1 MRRDAIP
8 SQRIKEVITTIMP
21 SIFSRIAAGEIP
33 SYKVAEDACHFAFL
47 DISPVH
53 PGHVLVI
60 PKKEVD
66 YIFDLS
72 DEDYASLMLF
82 AKRVAKAIKK
92 AIPCTKVG
100 VTVIGLDVPHTHVHL
115 VPMDKGADMNFC
127 APKLTLPEE
136 QMKEIAYKI
145 ASCFE

>member
-1 MRRDAIP
+1 MA
-8 SQRIKEVITTIMP
+8 TL
-21 SIFSRIAAGEIP
+21 FSRIAAGEIP
-33 SYKVAEDACHFAFL
+33 SYKVAEDDHYFAFL

-66 YIFDLS
+66 YIFDMAN
-72 DEDYASLMLF
+72 DDYTGLMLF

-127 APKLTLPEE
+127 APKLSLPEE
-136 QMKEIAYKI
+136 EMKSIAASI
-145 ASCFE
+145 AAQFE

>member
-1 MRRDAIP
+1 
-8 SQRIKEVITTIMP
+8 MP

-33 SYKVAEDACHFAFL
+33 SYKVAEDERHFAFL
-47 DISPVH
+47 DINPVH

-72 DEDYASLMLF
+72 DEEYSALMLF
-82 AKRVAKAIKK
+82 AKRVAKAIKQ
-92 AIPCTKVG
+92 AIPCRKVG

-115 VPMDKGADMNFC
+115 GPMNEGADMNFC
-127 APKLTLPEE
+127 APKLTLPQQE
-136 QMKEIAYKI
+136 MAGIATAISAK
-145 ASCFE
+145 FE

>member
-1 MRRDAIP
+1 MA
-8 SQRIKEVITTIMP
+8 

-33 SYKVAEDACHFAFL
+33 SYKVAEDDRYFAFL
-47 DISPVH
+47 DINPVH

-72 DEDYASLMLF
+72 DEEYTGLMLF
-82 AKRVAKAIKK
+82 ARRVAKAIKK
-92 AIPCTKVG
+92 AIPCKKVG

-115 VPMDKGADMNFC
+115 VPMNTGADMNFC
-127 APKLTLPEE
+127 APKLTLPEAE
-136 QMKEIAYKI
+136 MKAIAEKI
-145 ASCFE
+145 AAEFE

>member
-1 MRRDAIP
+1 MA
-8 SQRIKEVITTIMP
+8 

-33 SYKVAEDACHFAFL
+33 SYKVAEDEKHFAFL
-47 DISPVH
+47 DINPVH

-72 DEDYASLMLF
+72 DEEYSALLLF
-82 AKRVAKAIKK
+82 AKKVAGAVKR
-92 AIPCTKVG
+92 AIPCRKVG
-100 VTVIGLDVPHTHVHL
+100 VTVIGLDVPHAHIHL
-115 VPMDKGADMNFC
+115 VPMDKGDDMNFC

-136 QMKEIAYKI
+136 EMKAI
-145 ASCFE
+145 ASKISAEFK

>member
-1 MRRDAIP
+1 MA
-8 SQRIKEVITTIMP
+8 TL
-21 SIFSRIAAGEIP
+21 FSRIAAGEIP
-33 SYKVAEDACHFAFL
+33 SYKVAEDSRHFAFL
-47 DISPVH
+47 DINPVH

-66 YIFDLS
+66 YIFDLA
-72 DEDYASLMLF
+72 DDDYTALMLF
-82 AKRVAKAIKK
+82 AKRVAKAIKR

-115 VPMDKGADMNFC
+115 VPMTQGSDMNFC

-136 QMKEIAYKI
+136 EMKEIAAKI
-145 ASCFE
+145 SKCFE

>member
-1 MRRDAIP
+1 MA
-8 SQRIKEVITTIMP
+8 TL
-21 SIFSRIAAGEIP
+21 FSRIAAGEIP
-33 SYKVAEDACHFAFL
+33 SYKVAEDDHYFAFL

-66 YIFDLS
+66 YIFDMA
-72 DEDYASLMLF
+72 DDDYTGLMLF
-82 AKRVAKAIKK
+82 AKRVAKAIKI

-127 APKLTLPEE
+127 APKLSLPQEE
-136 QMKEIAYKI
+136 MKSIAASI
-145 ASCFE
+145 AAQFE